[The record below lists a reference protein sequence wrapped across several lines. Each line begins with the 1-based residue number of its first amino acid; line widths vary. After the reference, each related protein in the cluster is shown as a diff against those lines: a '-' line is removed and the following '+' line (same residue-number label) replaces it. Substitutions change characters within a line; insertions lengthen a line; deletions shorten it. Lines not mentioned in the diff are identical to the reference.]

1 MISAPHLA
9 TLADAERLPPGLLH
23 WLIGVHN
30 LYIYGGLLK
39 RIIDQT
45 STVPLGDV
53 DVIALDAKVMQVM
66 TERFGIVFRKV
77 HTTIT
82 RTPYFIGKAGH
93 GDSKII
99 HLVLLRSH
107 EQAMRYV
114 MNSHLDID
122 RLALS
127 NHHLFFDSNCGLDPI
142 CNAIRAKRATRRF
155 GQRIRRTV
163 QKYFLRRKVSP
174 SPHPFL
180 SFIRRDKQRTIRTIR
195 NFASRF
201 KLPAKPSGKP
211 VQEQS

>member
-1 MISAPHLA
+1 MISAQHLQ
-9 TLADAERLPPGLLH
+9 TLADAERLPQGLLH

-77 HTTIT
+77 HTTST
-82 RTPYFIGKAGH
+82 RMPYFIGKAGH

-99 HLVLLRSH
+99 HFVLLRSH
-107 EQAMRYV
+107 EHAMRYV
-114 MNSHLDID
+114 MNSQFDID

-127 NHHLFFDSNCGLDPI
+127 NHHLFFDPKCGLDAI
-142 CNAIRAKRATRRF
+142 CNAIRAKRATR
-155 GQRIRRTV
+155 V
-163 QKYFLRRKVSP
+163 QGARDMTLFANNRPQIERHYSMRLRRKGYIV
-174 SPHPFL
+174 
-180 SFIRRDKQRTIRTIR
+180 ID
-195 NFASRF
+195 
-201 KLPAKPSGKP
+201 
-211 VQEQS
+211 